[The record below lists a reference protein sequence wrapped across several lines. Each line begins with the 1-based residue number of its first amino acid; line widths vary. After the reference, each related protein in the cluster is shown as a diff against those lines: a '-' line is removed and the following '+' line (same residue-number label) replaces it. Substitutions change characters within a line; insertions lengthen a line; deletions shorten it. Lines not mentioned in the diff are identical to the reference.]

1 MNNSKMQIRE
11 NLAMD
16 GSTRP
21 YSENRGYF
29 ITRMTLLTTVAIF
42 SCLLVGTGLLIYHFA
57 GCQDIPMHTS
67 MFDHHYHFMS
77 NLSLLHHDT
86 TPLDASTAPSTTST
100 SSSTTTASVTEIH
113 HQSSSSSD
121 DQPATVQEGDVRLPR
136 SIEPIAYDIRLIPF
150 IFEDNFTFA
159 GTVDIEVRVR
169 EDCDNITLHAVALQ
183 IHEAHVRR
191 HEPGASRE
199 DDDGDNGGRNA
210 RHVHTSGDATGNGRE
225 QNEVNNVGDDADDN
239 DAADNGANHR
249 IEIDR
254 QFVVESKQFYVLTF
268 RRKLRAGERY
278 VVRIKFEG
286 VLNDYL
292 QGFYR
297 SSYIVRNETRWL
309 ATTQFQP
316 TDARRAFPCFD
327 EPALKARFSLS
338 LARPKNMVSLS
349 NMPKLKSYDATEHG
363 LEDYVWD
370 IYQQSVPMSTYLVA
384 FVVCDFVH
392 LSSGNFAVWT
402 RSDAISSARYA
413 LDVGP
418 KILKYLEQFFDIEY
432 PLPKMDMIALPDFS
446 AGAME
451 NWGLITYRETA
462 MLYEE
467 NVSANSNKQRVV
479 TVVAHELAHQWF
491 GNLVT
496 PTWWTDLWL
505 NEGFASYMEYLGVDA
520 VEPAWKSMEQFVVN
534 ELHNV
539 FSLDAL
545 SSSHQISVEVHNPE
559 EINEIFDK
567 ISYGKGAAIIRMM
580 DHFLTSEV
588 FRKGLTKY
596 LNEKKYQSADQ
607 DDLWTFLTAEARN
620 QNVFDDSTTVK
631 EIMDTWTLQ
640 TGFPVV
646 TAKREYESKAIEFT
660 QERFIFLETN
670 KNTSKK
676 SEDGPLW
683 WIPITFTTLGESNF
697 NSTKPSIWMRAED
710 KLVLLDM
717 DIPNHDWMIVN
728 IQQTGYYRVNYDKR
742 NWGMI
747 ADHLLDKRKHTT
759 IAPSNR
765 AQLIDDALNLA
776 RGGYLNYSVALNV
789 TRYLVHETEYV
800 PWKAAI
806 GSLNFIDSML
816 IKTSSYDKF
825 KKYSLHLLK
834 PIYEKVGFEDSKD
847 SPLLTVYKRVDV
859 LTAACHLGYK
869 ACVSKCVQKFYEWMH
884 QPNPDINNPVSPNLK
899 NIVYCTA
906 IKYGDQAEWDY
917 AWERFQKT
925 TVPSE
930 KETLLSALGCSRET
944 WILTRFLEYSMTD
957 EFGIRKQD
965 VFRVFLAVS
974 SNVIGQPIAFS
985 YIRNNWKKMKD
996 YLGTSMSNLNMI
1008 LKYST
1013 KSLNTRYELE
1023 ELKLFAQTHLKDT
1036 GRTIQQAIERAQAN
1050 IEWMDENADTIVQ
1063 WLSEVEYDPENDI

>member
-1 MNNSKMQIRE
+1 MNSKMQMRE
-11 NLAMD
+11 NFTVD
-16 GSTRP
+16 NSTRP
-21 YSENRGYF
+21 YNENRGLYVS
-29 ITRMTLLTTVAIF
+29 RMTLLTTIAIF
-42 SCLLVGTGLLIYHFA
+42 SCLLLGSGLLIYHLA
-57 GCQDIPMHTS
+57 GCQEVPVHASISDQ
-67 MFDHHYHFMS
+67 HYHFAS
-77 NLSLLHHDT
+77 NYTRLHFVTTSLPVVTD
-86 TPLDASTAPSTTST
+86 STTVEPTT
-100 SSSTTTASVTEIH
+100 SGVSSAQNTSNDSDLTGPQSNTTDSQSVQLEDN
-113 HQSSSSSD
+113 S
-121 DQPATVQEGDVRLPR
+121 VRLPR
-136 SIEPIAYDIRLIPF
+136 SIEPIAYDIQLIPF
-150 IFEDNFTFA
+150 IVEYNFTFS
-159 GTVDIEVRVR
+159 GIVEIDILVKEK
-169 EDCDNITLHAVALQ
+169 CDNITLHAVALQ
-183 IHEAHVRR
+183 IHEASIHQSQRATDGEHTIGETGTNDSR
-191 HEPGASRE
+191 YISRFRTSRESTGDNNLRE
-199 DDDGDNGGRNA
+199 DDEDDGSNKLA
-210 RHVHTSGDATGNGRE
+210 QCEISE
-225 QNEVNNVGDDADDN
+225 QFF
-239 DAADNGANHR
+239 
-249 IEIDR
+249 I
-254 QFVVESKQFYVLTF
+254 ESKQFFVL
-268 RRKLRAGERY
+268 KLKQMLQANERY
-278 VVRIKFEG
+278 TVRMKYSG

-297 SSYIVRNETRWL
+297 SSYTAKDETRWL

-327 EPALKARFSLS
+327 EPALKARFSIS
-338 LARPKNMVSLS
+338 LARLQNMTTLS
-349 NMPKLKSYDATEHG
+349 NMPKIKSFSASEEG

-370 IYQQSVPMSTYLVA
+370 VYQQSVPMSTYLVA
-384 FVVCDFVH
+384 FVVCDFVN
-392 LSSGNFAVWT
+392 LTSNNFAVWA

-413 LDVGP
+413 LEVGP
-418 KILKYLEQFFDIEY
+418 KILKYLEQFFDIKY

-580 DHFLTSEV
+580 DHFLTAEV
-588 FRKGLTKY
+588 FQKGLTNY
-596 LNEKKYQSADQ
+596 LNQKIYQNADQ
-607 DDLWTFLTAEARN
+607 DDLWMFLTEEARN
-620 QNVFDDSTTVK
+620 QKIFDDSTTVK
-631 EIMDTWTLQ
+631 QIMDTWTLQ
-640 TGFPVV
+640 TGFPLV
-646 TAKREYESKAIEFT
+646 TVTRDYSSKNIEFI
-660 QERFIFLETN
+660 QERFRFIEFANNSVT
-670 KNTSKK
+670 KK
-676 SEDGPLW
+676 QDKPLW
-683 WIPITFTTLGESNF
+683 WIPITYTTLGETNF
-697 NSTKPSIWMRAED
+697 NNTKPNIWMKVEN
-710 KLVLLDM
+710 KLVLHDS
-717 DIPNHDWMIVN
+717 DIPDHDWIIVN
-728 IQQTGYYRVNYDKR
+728 IQQTGYYRVNYDHP
-742 NWGMI
+742 NWQMI
-747 ADHLLDKRKHTT
+747 SSHLLDRRKYNS

-776 RGGYLNYSVALNV
+776 RAGYLNYSISLNV

-806 GSLNFIDSML
+806 GALNFIDSML

-834 PIYEKVGFEDSKD
+834 PIFAKVGFDDPKD

-859 LTAACHLGYK
+859 LTATCHLGYRE
-869 ACVSKCVQKFYEWMH
+869 CVSKSVQKFYEWMH
-884 QPNPDINNPVSPNLK
+884 ETHPDINNPISPNLK

-906 IKYGDQAEWDY
+906 IKYGDQAEWEF
-917 AWERFQKT
+917 AWERFRKT
-925 TVPSE
+925 TISSE

-974 SNVIGQPIAFS
+974 NNVIGQPVAFT
-985 YIRNNWKKMKD
+985 YIRNNWKKMKE

-1013 KSLNTRYELE
+1013 KRLNTQYELE
-1023 ELKLFAQTHLKDT
+1023 ELKEFAKTHLKET
-1036 GRTIQQAIERAQAN
+1036 SRIIQQAIERAESNIAWMDTN
-1050 IEWMDENADTIVQ
+1050 AETIIEW
-1063 WLSEVEYDPENDI
+1063 LSQVTYDNDDNF